1 MTAMDFDDPEVA
13 RAASEAHAALT
24 SLLAPS
30 QTVTRAGTMLRMVR
44 QGLRDMQ
51 ETGQDRI
58 LLGFLGVVVFGR
70 SMTLVMQNLRRH
82 DQDAF
87 DSWYSPWRTE
97 MKDDPLM
104 RYFYDLRTKVIHH
117 DAPAIGI
124 LLAGQGENVPQI
136 GSITVDG
143 LPLPAQFRTKVE
155 AGRKVTFGLRPD
167 DIYPSGHGIH
177 SGEASD
183 VHEIE
188 LPVSI
193 TEPLGN
199 ETLVFAE
206 FDGSDWVSRML
217 NPKPLKSGDKV
228 RMSLDL
234 SQAHLFDA
242 ATGRSLRG

>member
-24 SLLAPS
+24 SLLAPT
-30 QTVTRAGTMLRMVR
+30 QTVTRAGTMLRMMR

-87 DSWYSPWRTE
+87 DSWYAPWRTE

-117 DAPAIGI
+117 DAPAIDI
-124 LLAGQGENVPQI
+124 SARRTRRECAVDSLHYCRRLAAASASSWATPQ
-136 GSITVDG
+136 
-143 LPLPAQFRTKVE
+143 
-155 AGRKVTFGLRPD
+155 
-167 DIYPSGHGIH
+167 
-177 SGEASD
+177 
-183 VHEIE
+183 
-188 LPVSI
+188 
-193 TEPLGN
+193 
-199 ETLVFAE
+199 
-206 FDGSDWVSRML
+206 
-217 NPKPLKSGDKV
+217 
-228 RMSLDL
+228 
-234 SQAHLFDA
+234 
-242 ATGRSLRG
+242 